1 MKKRTQNSRGLTKN
15 DDGITVFAKLRRLQ
29 RDLCRLCHKTL
40 VFNEP
45 RSNRAAI
52 ANHDPPFRTTNDPY
66 RAPNQL
72 ICRVCD
78 VSKQRQNAIKFPQ
91 RRASTAGTSR
101 NHAKSATTSTAGTS
115 RNHAKSATTRNRAKS
130 AKTKKTAA
138 RPKRKAEIIGMHN
151 QSERANAL
159 RSLRSFRHQCEIC
172 AKQLKSKSSRF
183 CKNCFS

>member
-101 NHAKSATTSTAGTS
+101 NHAKSATT
-115 RNHAKSATTRNRAKS
+115 RNRATS

-172 AKQLKSKSSRF
+172 AKQLKLKSKSSRF
-183 CKNCFS
+183 CENCFS

>member
-1 MKKRTQNSRGLTKN
+1 MQSSRGLTKN

-78 VSKQRQNAIKFPQ
+78 VLKQRQNAIQFPQ
-91 RRASTAGTSR
+91 RRATAGTSR
-101 NHAKSATTSTAGTS
+101 NHAKSANRTKST
-115 RNHAKSATTRNRAKS
+115 KI
-130 AKTKKTAA
+130 KKTAA
-138 RPKRKAEIIGMHN
+138 RPKQKAEIIGMHN

-172 AKQLKSKSSRF
+172 ARQLNLKSSRF
-183 CKNCFS
+183 CKGCFS

>member
-29 RDLCRLCHKTL
+29 RDLCRLCHETL
-40 VFNEP
+40 VFHEP

-101 NHAKSATTSTAGTS
+101 NHAKSATT
-115 RNHAKSATTRNRAKS
+115 RNRAKS
-130 AKTKKTAA
+130 TKTKKTAA

-172 AKQLKSKSSRF
+172 AKQLNSKSSRF
-183 CKNCFS
+183 CENCFS

>member
-101 NHAKSATTSTAGTS
+101 NHAKSATT
-115 RNHAKSATTRNRAKS
+115 RNRAKS